1 MVSVQYVFCRL
12 LPLFIPAFLLCG
24 CMKWDYGENIENFE
38 ATGEGL
44 FIFNEGNFQY
54 SNSSMSYYDPTTD
67 EVQNEVF
74 FRANGFKLGDVA
86 NSMTIHGGKAWVAVN
101 NSHVLF
107 AIDCNT
113 FRELG
118 RIENFTSP
126 RYIHFVS
133 DDKAYVTQLWDN
145 RIFIINP
152 SEYRITGY
160 IVVPD
165 MPMESAST
173 EQMVQYGKYVYCN
186 CWSYQNQIIKID
198 TDTDEVVDRIE
209 PGIQPSAIVLDR
221 YNKLWV
227 LNDGGYPGNPVG
239 YEAPTL
245 CRIDAET
252 LVIERVFRFRL
263 GDTPAKLQLNG
274 SKDMLYWIN
283 DDVWQMD
290 VTSERLP
297 VRPLLDSRGTKYY
310 GLTVNPVN
318 SEVYVADAIDYQQ
331 QGIIYR
337 YTPQGSL
344 ISEFYVGVSPAGF
357 CWK

>member
-1 MVSVQYVFCRL
+1 
-12 LPLFIPAFLLCG
+12 
-24 CMKWDYGENIENFE
+24 
-38 ATGEGL
+38 
-44 FIFNEGNFQY
+44 
-54 SNSSMSYYDPTTD
+54 
-67 EVQNEVF
+67 
-74 FRANGFKLGDVA
+74 
-86 NSMTIHGGKAWVAVN
+86 
-101 NSHVLF
+101 
-107 AIDCNT
+107 
-113 FRELG
+113 
-118 RIENFTSP
+118 
-126 RYIHFVS
+126 
-133 DDKAYVTQLWDN
+133 
-145 RIFIINP
+145 
-152 SEYRITGY
+152 
-160 IVVPD
+160 
-165 MPMESAST
+165 
-173 EQMVQYGKYVYCN
+173 
-186 CWSYQNQIIKID
+186 
-198 TDTDEVVDRIE
+198 
-209 PGIQPSAIVLDR
+209 VLDR

-252 LVIERVFRFRL
+252 FVIERVFRFRL